1 VKGRLFEAF
10 QSSAR
15 PGGTGLGLTI
25 AADLV
30 RAHGGQLW
38 LTSSGPEG
46 TSFMMTLPDRVSKLR
61 SGKRGERRSA
71 LDA

>member
-1 VKGRLFEAF
+1 
-10 QSSAR
+10 
-15 PGGTGLGLTI
+15 
-25 AADLV
+25 
-30 RAHGGQLW
+30 LW

-46 TSFMMTLPDRVSKLR
+46 TSFMMTLPDRVSELR